1 MAKQTKTVKRPGVAQ
16 PTPEDFER
24 ARNHLRRRADA
35 LIIELAKRYHA
46 GKSEELTAIM
56 NAMDCAT
63 ELERMGQT
71 SVPQH

>member
-1 MAKQTKTVKRPGVAQ
+1 MTKQTRTAKRPAVAS

-24 ARNHLRRRADA
+24 ARNHLRQRAGA

-56 NAMDCAT
+56 NAMDSAS
-63 ELERMGQT
+63 ELERM
-71 SVPQH
+71 